1 MNLRRILP
9 AALVLI
15 VIAFAFPPDLIA
27 AGPGNCRI
35 KAVKDVYLE
44 VYYSL
49 GGRKSPTIRKK
60 NEMMWSGALPRG
72 GIVPVSASNGWV
84 HLTYQDLTREDPR
97 TENRKSMC
105 QSGNIILIP
114 R

>member
-1 MNLRRILP
+1 MNPRLILP

-15 VIAFAFPPDLIA
+15 VIAFAFPSDLIA

-44 VYYSL
+44 VYYSR
-49 GGRKSPTIRKK
+49 GGRKAPSIRRK
-60 NEMMWSGALPRG
+60 NEMMWSGTLGRG
-72 GIVPVSASNGWV
+72 GIVPVSGSNGWV
-84 HLTYQDLTREDPR
+84 HLTFQDLTQEDPR
-97 TENRKSMC
+97 SENDDTVC
-105 QSGNIILIP
+105 QGGNVILIP